1 MGSHEWPETRPL
13 IEALENEP
21 HRFEFDQAIR
31 LIEMLV
37 QPEVGL
43 ADSGDPSAE
52 AVRLRADMGFAFPA
66 SVIRD
71 ITLIRNRFGVMKK
84 AELNTALLSLAG
96 VLGPLPLAFSDML
109 MDRRAR
115 RDTAMRDFLDIF
127 NHRLMSILNRIR
139 VKTRIRNQWRHP
151 VEQTMARFLF
161 SVAGMGTD
169 GTRGRLGMPD
179 ACSLFYAAHFGR
191 RPDSVSGLEAML
203 SDFFGVESRVLSMK
217 GKWFELDPA
226 ERTALGVGGG
236 AGAGRSS
243 DGSSLGGPGGFGGG
257 AFGGGGGGF
266 ASTPGG
272 PGGAG
277 GGGHL
282 GDSGGFGDGGGGFA
296 STPGGPGGPD
306 GGGFGGGGGGFGG
319 GPGGPGG
326 LGGGGFGGGGGGFG
340 SGAGGPGGSSG
351 GGLGA
356 GSGGFGGS
364 GLGAGAG
371 LGGRNNALGVSASLG
386 GRAFDAAGGFDIEVR
401 PKSVELFDEFMPGGS
416 AFGALCKLTR
426 LYVGPGPE
434 FGVVVRATL
443 PGRKPKGLS
452 LSNTL
457 RLGWTTYAADRVDLS
472 PDAANTPTETVVNIP
487 TTSA

>member
-13 IEALENEP
+13 IDALESEP

-31 LIEMLV
+31 LVEMLV

-43 ADSGDPSAE
+43 ADSGDPAAE
-52 AVRLRADMGFAFPA
+52 AVKLRAEMDFAFPA

-71 ITLIRNRFGVMKK
+71 ITLIRNRYGVMKK
-84 AELNTALLSLAG
+84 AELKTALLSLAG

-139 VKTRIRNQWRHP
+139 VKSRIRNQWRHP
-151 VEQTMARFLF
+151 VEQTMARYLF

-169 GTRGRLGMPD
+169 GTRGRLGVPD
-179 ACSLFYAAHFGR
+179 ACALFYSAHFGR

-217 GKWFELDPA
+217 GKWFDLDPA

-236 AGAGRSS
+236 
-243 DGSSLGGPGGFGGG
+243 GGGGFGGG
-257 AFGGGGGGF
+257 SGGFGGGSGGGFGGGSGGQGGLGSGGFGGGGG
-266 ASTPGG
+266 S
-272 PGGAG
+272 
-277 GGGHL
+277 
-282 GDSGGFGDGGGGFA
+282 
-296 STPGGPGGPD
+296 
-306 GGGFGGGGGGFGG
+306 FGGGGGGFGG

-340 SGAGGPGGSSG
+340 GGPGGPGGPSG
-351 GGLGA
+351 
-356 GSGGFGGS
+356 GGFGGGGAGFGS
-364 GLGAGAG
+364 GSGGPGGGGGAGFGGGGGGVGAGGLGSGAG
-371 LGGRNNALGVSASLG
+371 LGGRNNALGVSAALG

-401 PKSVELFDEFMPGGS
+401 PKAVDLFEQFMPGGS
-416 AFGALCKLTR
+416 AFDALCKLTR

-443 PGRKPKGLS
+443 PGRQPKGLS

-472 PDAANTPTETVVNIP
+472 PDAANTPTETVVKIP
-487 TTSA
+487 TTHA

>member
-31 LIEMLV
+31 LVEMLV

-52 AVRLRADMGFAFPA
+52 AVRLRAEMGFAFPA

-282 GDSGGFGDGGGGFA
+282 GDSGGFGDGGGGFG
-296 STPGGPGGPD
+296 SGS
-306 GGGFGGGGGGFGG
+306 
-319 GPGGPGG
+319 GG
-326 LGGGGFGGGGGGFG
+326 LG
-340 SGAGGPGGSSG
+340 G

-457 RLGWTTYAADRVDLS
+457 RLGWTAYAADRVDLS